1 MEYCAGGDLMF
12 HVQKEGKFSEPRC
25 RFYAAE
31 IICAIRFLHNKHII
45 YRSVARLNSSL
56 YFEIFLR
63 LKLELAPS
71 RDLKLDNILLDS
83 KGHIRLVDFGM
94 CQCRSYR
101 EEMLPSNFC
110 GTPGEYLASANDLLL
125 RL

>member
-12 HVQKEGKFSEPRC
+12 HVQREGKFSEPRC

-31 IICAIRFLHNKHII
+31 IICAIRFLHNRHII
-45 YRSVARLNSSL
+45 Y
-56 YFEIFLR
+56 
-63 LKLELAPS
+63 

-83 KGHIRLVDFGM
+83 RGHIRLVDFGM
-94 CQCRSYR
+94 CQCRTYR

-110 GTPGEYLASANDLLL
+110 GTPGECCAGAPGSSRAPNANQTDAP
-125 RL
+125 